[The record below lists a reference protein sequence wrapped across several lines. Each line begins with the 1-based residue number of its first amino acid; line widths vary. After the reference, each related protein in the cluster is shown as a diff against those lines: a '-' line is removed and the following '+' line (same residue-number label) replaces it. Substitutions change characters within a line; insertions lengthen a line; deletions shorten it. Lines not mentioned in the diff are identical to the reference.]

1 MEDLSATQRQEVE
14 RLTGQ
19 VEKLRG
25 VVDSILSLAE
35 ELKGNNLTASS
46 RRATPRWAGVSEGK
60 AEAVRLTP

>member
-1 MEDLSATQRQEVE
+1 VEDLSATQRQEVE

-46 RRATPRWAGVSEGK
+46 RRATPRWAGVF
-60 AEAVRLTP
+60 